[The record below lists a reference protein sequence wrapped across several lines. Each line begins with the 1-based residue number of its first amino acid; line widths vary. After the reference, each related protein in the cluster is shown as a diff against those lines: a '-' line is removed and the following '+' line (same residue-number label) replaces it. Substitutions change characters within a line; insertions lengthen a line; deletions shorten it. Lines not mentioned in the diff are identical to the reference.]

1 MTKCS
6 TAARF
11 RSTCSIPA
19 PTSGS
24 RNRRR
29 TSKARG
35 NGERLRCAIFN
46 ISYCSSALFQG
57 MATSAEGSKPAVKV
71 FVATTVMLTFISFWR
86 ASAIVLAD
94 LASSA
99 YYAGGDAE
107 KVIGK
112 SAPWFILG
120 VMLFSYAVRALYIES
135 SSMFVRGGVYRV
147 VKEAMGGTLA
157 KFSVSALL
165 FDYVLT
171 GPISAVSAGQY
182 LAGFIKDMGDY
193 FHRPLHF
200 SDDHFAAGLAVLV
213 VFYFWWKNTQ
223 GMHESSQKAL
233 QIMIITTVMV
243 VILIIWCTIT
253 VLRAP
258 IQLPPSPLQPGV
270 IPLNKESLGWLN
282 GTWFAHLT
290 WIILF
295 VGFGHSVLAMS
306 GEETL
311 AQVNREIEHPK
322 LKNLEKTGLVIFVY
336 SLLFTSL
343 VSVFAVMM
351 IPDKVRPDYFAN
363 LIGGIAMYLA
373 GPIVLKLLFHGFVVV
388 VGVLIL
394 AGAQNTSIV
403 GANGVLNRVAEDGVL
418 TDWFQKPQPK
428 YGTSYRIINMI
439 VGMQLLTIILSKGNV
454 YVLAGLYA
462 FGVIWS
468 FALKSLAVLVLR
480 YTEPE
485 NRQWKVPGNVHV
497 GGKEVP
503 LGLILISAVLLITA
517 LVNLFTKSEATI
529 AGVTFS
535 AVFFALFT
543 YSEHRVAKERHGK
556 PENLDQFRVYGNQ
569 ELGSGALGVRPGNIL
584 VAVRD
589 PRNLY
594 YLRDVLRNTDTNRQD
609 VVVMTAR
616 LYHREHSFSGSA
628 VVEASQVF
636 DHYEQEL
643 FTAAVAVA
651 EKEGKP
657 VSLLVVPATDVFEA
671 IIVTAQRL
679 DASRIVC
686 GFSNKLTPDEQAKS
700 LGDAWERLP
709 EPRPRLILE
718 IHEPNGKIHEYPLG
732 PHAPRMRTQDLEL
745 MHKVWLD
752 ITSDPKYC
760 GAHHYHIVAVALEE
774 LRRELNSDQRS
785 EILQKLLD
793 EMHRDEAP
801 GRG

>member
-1 MTKCS
+1 
-6 TAARF
+6 
-11 RSTCSIPA
+11 
-19 PTSGS
+19 
-24 RNRRR
+24 
-29 TSKARG
+29 
-35 NGERLRCAIFN
+35 
-46 ISYCSSALFQG
+46 
-57 MATSAEGSKPAVKV
+57 MATSAGSKPVIKV

-86 ASAIVLAD
+86 ASAIVLSD

-112 SAPWFILG
+112 SAPWFILA

-147 VKEAMGGTLA
+147 VKEAMGGGLA

-182 LAGFIKDMGDY
+182 LAGFIKDMGLY
-193 FHRPLHF
+193 MHRPLHF
-200 SDDHFAAGLAVLV
+200 SDDHFAAGLAVIV
-213 VFYFWWKNTQ
+213 VIYFWRKNTQ

-233 QIMIITTVMV
+233 QIMVITTVMV
-243 VILIIWCTIT
+243 VILLIWCTIT

-258 IQLPPSPLQPGV
+258 IQLPPNPLHAGV
-270 IPLNKESLGWLN
+270 VPLNKESLGWLN
-282 GTWFAHLT
+282 GTWFGHIT
-290 WIILF
+290 WIIMF

-322 LKNLEKTGLVIFVY
+322 LKKLEKTGLVIFIY

-343 VSVFAVMM
+343 VSFFAVMI

-363 LIGGIAMYLA
+363 LIGGIAVYLA
-373 GPIVLKLLFHGFVVV
+373 GPESLKLLFHGFVVL

-418 TDWFQKPQPK
+418 TSWFQKPHNRF
-428 YGTSYRIINMI
+428 GTSYRIINLI
-439 VGMQLLTIILSKGNV
+439 VGLQILTIVLSRGNV
-454 YVLAGLYA
+454 YMLAALYA

-468 FALKSLAVLVLR
+468 FAMKSIAVLVLR
-480 YTEPE
+480 FTEPG
-485 NRQWKVPGNVHV
+485 NRAWKVPGNLHF
-497 GGKEVP
+497 GKTEIPV
-503 LGLILISAVLLITA
+503 GLILISAVLLITA
-517 LVNLFTKSEATI
+517 VVNLFTKYEATI
-529 AGVTFS
+529 AGVIFS
-535 AVFFALFT
+535 GVFFTLFT
-543 YSEHRVAKERHGK
+543 VSERHVAKERHGK
-556 PENLDQFRVYGNQ
+556 PEQLDQFRVYGNQ
-569 ELGSGALGVRPGNIL
+569 ELGSGAMGVRPGNIL

-594 YLRDVLRNTDTNRQD
+594 YLRQVLAHTNTIKQD
-609 VVVMTAR
+609 VVVMSAR

-628 VVEASQVF
+628 VMEASQVF

-657 VSLLVVPATDVFEA
+657 ISLLVVPATDVFEA
-671 IIVTAQRL
+671 IMVTAQRL
-679 DASRIVC
+679 DSARVIC
-686 GFSNKLTPDEQAKS
+686 GLSNKLTADEQAK
-700 LGDAWERLP
+700 LTGDAWERMP
-709 EPRPRLILE
+709 EPRPRVCLE
-718 IHEPNGKIHEYPLG
+718 VCAPDGTVREYAIG
-732 PHAPRMRTQDLEL
+732 PHNPRLRPQDVEL
-745 MHKVWLD
+745 MHKLWLN
-752 ITSDPKYC
+752 ITTDPKFA
-760 GAHHYHIVAVALEE
+760 GAHHYHIVALALEE
-774 LRRELNSDQRS
+774 LQRELSTEQRTQL
-785 EILQKLLD
+785 LQKLRE
-793 EMHRDEAP
+793 EMHRSGDMP
-801 GRG
+801 GPPDPD

>member
-1 MTKCS
+1 
-6 TAARF
+6 
-11 RSTCSIPA
+11 
-19 PTSGS
+19 
-24 RNRRR
+24 
-29 TSKARG
+29 
-35 NGERLRCAIFN
+35 
-46 ISYCSSALFQG
+46 
-57 MATSAEGSKPAVKV
+57 MATSVEGSKPAVKV

-86 ASAIVLAD
+86 AAAIVLSD

-112 SAPWFILG
+112 SAPWFILA

-182 LAGFIKDMGDY
+182 LAGFIKDIGEY
-193 FHRPLHF
+193 FFHRKLNF
-200 SDDHFAAGLAVLV
+200 SDDYFAAVVAVIV

-223 GMHESSQKAL
+223 GIHESSQKAL
-233 QIMIITTVMV
+233 QIMMITTVMV

-258 IQLPPSPLQPGV
+258 VQLPPSPFSQAGA
-270 IPLNKESLGWLN
+270 IPLNKDSLGWLN
-282 GTWFAHLT
+282 GTFFSHVT
-290 WIILF
+290 WILLF

-322 LKNLEKTGLVIFVY
+322 LKNLEKTGLVIFIY

-343 VSVFAVMM
+343 VSFFAVMI
-351 IPDKVRPDYFAN
+351 IPDNVRPDFFAN
-363 LIGGIAMYLA
+363 LIGGIAMYLV
-373 GPIVLKLLFHGFVVV
+373 GPTSIKLMFHGFVVL

-418 TDWFQKPQPK
+418 TSWFQKPHNR

-439 VGMQLLTIILSKGNV
+439 VIMQLLTIVLSLGNV
-454 YVLAGLYA
+454 YVLAALYA

-468 FALKSLAVLVLR
+468 FAMKSLAVLVLR
-480 YTEPE
+480 FTEPG
-485 NRQWKVPGNVHV
+485 NREWKVPGNLQI
-497 GGKEVP
+497 GKREYP
-503 LGLILISAVLLITA
+503 IGLMMISAVLFVTA
-517 LVNLFTKSEATI
+517 VVNLFTKYEATI
-529 AGVTFS
+529 AGIIFSGVFFTIFTFS
-535 AVFFALFT
+535 ERHVT
-543 YSEHRVAKERHGK
+543 KERHGK
-556 PENLDQFRVYGNQ
+556 PEQLDQFRVYGNQ
-569 ELGSGALGVRPGNIL
+569 ELGSGAMGVRPGNVL
-584 VAVRD
+584 VAIRD

-594 YLRDVLRNTDTNRQD
+594 YLRHILGHTNTTKQD
-609 VVVMTAR
+609 VVVMSAR
-616 LYHREHSFSGSA
+616 LYHREHTFSGSTVFDA
-628 VVEASQVF
+628 TQVF

-657 VSLLVVPATDVFEA
+657 ISLLVVPATDVFEA
-671 IIVTAQRL
+671 IMVTAQRL
-679 DASRIVC
+679 ESTRVIC
-686 GFSNKLTPDEQAKS
+686 GLSNKLTADEQAK
-700 LGDAWERLP
+700 LTGDAWERLP
-709 EPRPRLILE
+709 EPRPRLMLE
-718 IHEPNGKIHEYPLG
+718 VCAPDGAVREYALG
-732 PHAPRMRTQDLEL
+732 PHTPRMRGQDVEL
-745 MHKVWLD
+745 MHKLWLD
-752 ITSDPKYC
+752 ITTDPKFA
-760 GAHHYHIVAVALEE
+760 GAHHYHIVALALEE
-774 LRRELNSDQRS
+774 LQRELSTEQRAQL
-785 EILQKLLD
+785 LQKLHE
-793 EMHRDEAP
+793 EMNRP
-801 GRG
+801 NQQ

>member
-1 MTKCS
+1 
-6 TAARF
+6 
-11 RSTCSIPA
+11 
-19 PTSGS
+19 
-24 RNRRR
+24 
-29 TSKARG
+29 
-35 NGERLRCAIFN
+35 
-46 ISYCSSALFQG
+46 
-57 MATSAEGSKPAVKV
+57 MATSVEGSKPAIKV

-86 ASAIVLAD
+86 ASAIVLSD

-147 VKEAMGGTLA
+147 VKEAMGGGLA

-182 LAGFIKDMGDY
+182 LAGFIKDMGVY
-193 FHRPLHF
+193 LHRPLHF
-200 SDDHFAAGLAVLV
+200 SDDHFAAGLAVIV

-233 QIMIITTVMV
+233 QIMAITTVMV
-243 VILIIWCTIT
+243 VILLIWCTIT

-258 IQLPPSPLQPGV
+258 IQLPPNPLHPGV
-270 IPLNKESLGWLN
+270 VPLNKESLGWLP
-282 GTWFAHLT
+282 TWLGHIT
-290 WIILF
+290 WIIVF

-322 LKNLEKTGLVIFVY
+322 LKNLEKTGLVIFIY

-343 VSVFAVMM
+343 VSFFAVMI

-373 GPIVLKLLFHGFVVV
+373 GPESLKLLFHGFVVL

-418 TDWFQKPQPK
+418 TSWFQKPHNRF
-428 YGTSYRIINMI
+428 GTSYRIINLI
-439 VGMQLLTIILSKGNV
+439 VGMQLLVIALSLGNV
-454 YVLAGLYA
+454 YVLAALYA

-468 FALKSLAVLVLR
+468 FAMKSIAVLVLR
-480 YTEPE
+480 FTEPG
-485 NRQWKVPGNVHV
+485 NRAWKVPGNLHIGSTEIPV
-497 GGKEVP
+497 
-503 LGLILISAVLLITA
+503 GLILISAVLLITA
-517 LVNLFTKSEATI
+517 VINLFTKYQATI
-529 AGVTFS
+529 AGAIFS
-535 AVFFALFT
+535 VVFFTIFT
-543 YSEHRVAKERHGK
+543 LSERHVTKERHGK
-556 PENLDQFRVYGNQ
+556 PEQLDQFRVYGNQ
-569 ELGSGALGVRPGNIL
+569 ELGSGAMGVRPGNIL

-594 YLRDVLRNTDTNRQD
+594 YLRHVLGHTDTTKQD
-609 VVVMTAR
+609 VVVMSAR
-616 LYHREHSFSGSA
+616 LYHREPSFGGSS
-628 VVEASQVF
+628 VMEASQVF

-657 VSLLVVPATDVFEA
+657 ISLLVVPATDVFDA
-671 IIVTAQRL
+671 IMVTAQRL
-679 DASRIVC
+679 DSVRVVC
-686 GFSNKLTPDEQAKS
+686 GLSNKLTSDEQAK
-700 LGDAWERLP
+700 LTGDAWERMP
-709 EPRPRLILE
+709 EPRPRITLE
-718 IHEPNGKIHEYPLG
+718 VCAPDGTIREYTIG
-732 PHAPRMRTQDLEL
+732 PHNPRLRPQDVEL
-745 MHKVWLD
+745 MHKLWLN
-752 ITSDPKYC
+752 ITTDRKFA
-760 GAHHYHIVAVALEE
+760 GAHHYHIVALALEE
-774 LRRELNSDQRS
+774 LQRELSTEQRA
-785 EILQKLLD
+785 ELLQKLEE
-793 EMHRDEAP
+793 EMRRSEEP
-801 GRG
+801 RN

>member
-1 MTKCS
+1 
-6 TAARF
+6 
-11 RSTCSIPA
+11 
-19 PTSGS
+19 
-24 RNRRR
+24 
-29 TSKARG
+29 
-35 NGERLRCAIFN
+35 
-46 ISYCSSALFQG
+46 
-57 MATSAEGSKPAVKV
+57 MATSAGSKPVIKV

-86 ASAIVLAD
+86 ASAIVLSD

-182 LAGFIKDMGDY
+182 LAGFIKDMGVY
-193 FHRPLHF
+193 MHRPLSF
-200 SDDHFAAGLAVLV
+200 SDDHFAAGLGVIV
-213 VFYFWWKNTQ
+213 VAYFWWKNTQ

-233 QIMIITTVMV
+233 QIMVITTVMV
-243 VILIIWCTIT
+243 VILLIWCTIT

-258 IQLPPSPLQPGV
+258 IQLPPNPLHAGV
-270 IPLNKESLGWLN
+270 VPLNKESLGWLN
-282 GTWFAHLT
+282 GTWFGHIT

-322 LKNLEKTGLVIFVY
+322 LKNLEKTGLVIFIY

-343 VSVFAVMM
+343 VSFFAVMI
-351 IPDKVRPDYFAN
+351 IPDKVRPDYFAD
-363 LIGGIAMYLA
+363 LIGGIAVYLA
-373 GPIVLKLLFHGFVVV
+373 GPESLKLLFHGFVVL

-418 TDWFQKPQPK
+418 TSWFQKPHHRF
-428 YGTSYRIINMI
+428 GTSYRIINLI
-439 VGMQLLTIILSKGNV
+439 VGLQMLTIVLSRGNV
-454 YVLAGLYA
+454 YLLAALYA

-468 FALKSLAVLVLR
+468 FAMKSIAVLVLR
-480 YTEPE
+480 FTEPG
-485 NRQWKVPGNVHV
+485 NRAWKVPGNLHF
-497 GGKEVP
+497 GKTEVP
-503 LGLILISAVLLITA
+503 VGLILISAVLLITA
-517 LVNLFTKSEATI
+517 IVNLFTKYEATI
-529 AGVTFS
+529 AGVIFS
-535 AVFFALFT
+535 GVFFTIFT
-543 YSEHRVAKERHGK
+543 LSEHHVTKERHGK
-556 PENLDQFRVYGNQ
+556 PEQLDQFRVYGNQ
-569 ELGSGALGVRPGNIL
+569 ELGSGAMGVRPGNIL

-594 YLRDVLRNTDTNRQD
+594 YLRQVLAHTNTIKQD
-609 VVVMTAR
+609 VVVMSAR
-616 LYHREHSFSGSA
+616 LYHREPSFGGSS
-628 VVEASQVF
+628 VMEASQVF

-657 VSLLVVPATDVFEA
+657 ISLLVVPATDVFDA
-671 IIVTAQRL
+671 IMVTAQRL
-679 DASRIVC
+679 DSSRVIC
-686 GFSNKLTPDEQAKS
+686 GLSNKLTADEQAK
-700 LGDAWERLP
+700 LTGDAWERMP
-709 EPRPRLILE
+709 EPRPRLCLE
-718 IHEPNGKIHEYPLG
+718 VSAPDGTVREYTIG
-732 PHAPRMRTQDLEL
+732 PHTPRLRPQDVEL
-745 MHKVWLD
+745 MHKLWLN
-752 ITSDPKYC
+752 ITTDAKFA
-760 GAHHYHIVAVALEE
+760 GAHHYHIVALALEE
-774 LRRELNSDQRS
+774 LQRELSTEQRAQL
-785 EILQKLLD
+785 LQKLHEEID
-793 EMHRDEAP
+793 RSVDQP
-801 GRG
+801 RPPD

>member
-1 MTKCS
+1 
-6 TAARF
+6 
-11 RSTCSIPA
+11 
-19 PTSGS
+19 
-24 RNRRR
+24 
-29 TSKARG
+29 
-35 NGERLRCAIFN
+35 
-46 ISYCSSALFQG
+46 
-57 MATSAEGSKPAVKV
+57 MATSPEGTKPAVKV

-86 ASAIVLAD
+86 ASAIVLSD

-112 SAPWFILG
+112 SAPWFILA

-182 LAGFIKDMGDY
+182 LAGFIKDIGIY
-193 FHRPLHF
+193 FFHRNLQF
-200 SDDHFAAGLAVLV
+200 SDNYFAAGVAVIIV
-213 VFYFWWKNTQ
+213 SYFWWKNTQ
-223 GMHESSQKAL
+223 GIHESSQKAL
-233 QIMIITTVMV
+233 QIMAITTVMV
-243 VILIIWCTIT
+243 VILIVWCTIT
-253 VLRAP
+253 ILRGP
-258 IQLPPSPLQPGV
+258 IQLPPSPLHAGV

-282 GTWFAHLT
+282 GTWFSHIT

-343 VSVFAVMM
+343 VSFFAVMM
-351 IPDKVRPDYFAN
+351 IPDNVRPDYFAN

-373 GPIVLKLLFHGFVVV
+373 GPTSVKLLFHGFVVL

-418 TDWFQKPQPK
+418 TDWFQKPHNR
-428 YGTSYRIINMI
+428 YGTSYRIINLI
-439 VGMQLLTIILSKGNV
+439 VCMQLLTIILSRGDV
-454 YVLAGLYA
+454 YQLAALYA

-468 FALKSLAVLVLR
+468 FAMKSLAVLVLR
-480 YTEPE
+480 FTEPG
-485 NRQWKVPGNVHV
+485 NRQWKVPGNLHI
-497 GGKEVP
+497 GKTEIP
-503 LGLILISAVLLITA
+503 LGLLVISVVLLTTA
-517 LVNLFTKSEATI
+517 IVNLFTKSEATI
-529 AGVTFS
+529 AGIIFS
-535 AVFFALFT
+535 VVFFTIFT
-543 YSEHRVAKERHGK
+543 LSEHHVTKQRHGK
-556 PENLDQFRVYGNQ
+556 PEQLDQFRVYGNQ
-569 ELGSGALGVRPGNIL
+569 ELGSGAMGVRPGNIL

-594 YLRDVLRNTDTNRQD
+594 YLRHVLGHTNTGKQD
-609 VVVMTAR
+609 VVVMSAR
-616 LYHREHSFSGSA
+616 LYHREHSFSGST
-628 VVEASQVF
+628 VFEASQVF

-657 VSLLVVPATDVFEA
+657 ISLLVVPATDVFEA
-671 IIVTAQRL
+671 IMVTAQRL
-679 DASRIVC
+679 DSSRVIC
-686 GFSNKLTPDEQAKS
+686 GLSNKLTADEQAK
-700 LGDAWERLP
+700 LTGDAWERLP
-709 EPRPRLILE
+709 EPRPRLTLE
-718 IHEPNGKIHEYPLG
+718 VCAPDGNIREYALG
-732 PHAPRMRTQDLEL
+732 PHTPRMRPQDVEL
-745 MHKVWLD
+745 MHQLWLN
-752 ITSDPKYC
+752 ITTDPRFA
-760 GAHHYHIVAVALEE
+760 GAHHYHIVALALEE
-774 LRRELNSDQRS
+774 LKRELSTEQRTQL
-785 EILQKLLD
+785 LQKLHD
-793 EMHRDEAP
+793 EMNRVNP
-801 GRG
+801 Q

>member
-1 MTKCS
+1 
-6 TAARF
+6 
-11 RSTCSIPA
+11 
-19 PTSGS
+19 
-24 RNRRR
+24 
-29 TSKARG
+29 
-35 NGERLRCAIFN
+35 
-46 ISYCSSALFQG
+46 
-57 MATSAEGSKPAVKV
+57 
-71 FVATTVMLTFISFWR
+71 MLTFISFWR
-86 ASAIVLAD
+86 ASAIVLSD

-147 VKEAMGGTLA
+147 VKEAMGGGLA

-182 LAGFIKDMGDY
+182 LAGFIKDMGVY
-193 FHRPLHF
+193 LHRPLNF
-200 SDDHFAAGLAVLV
+200 SDDHFAAGLAVV
-213 VFYFWWKNTQ
+213 VVAYFWWKNTQ

-233 QIMIITTVMV
+233 QIMAITTVMV
-243 VILIIWCTIT
+243 VILLIWCTIT

-258 IQLPPSPLQPGV
+258 IQLPPNPLHAGV
-270 IPLNKESLGWLN
+270 IPLNKDSLGWLN
-282 GTWFAHLT
+282 GTWFGHIT

-322 LKNLEKTGLVIFVY
+322 LKNLEKTGLVIFIY

-343 VSVFAVMM
+343 VSFFAVMI

-373 GPIVLKLLFHGFVVV
+373 GPESLKLLFHGFVVL

-418 TDWFQKPQPK
+418 TSWFQKPHNR
-428 YGTSYRIINMI
+428 YGTSYRIINLI
-439 VGMQLLTIILSKGNV
+439 VMMQLLVIFLSLGNV
-454 YVLAGLYA
+454 YVLAALYA

-468 FALKSLAVLVLR
+468 FAMKSIAVLVLR
-480 YTEPE
+480 YTEPG
-485 NRQWKVPGNVHV
+485 NRQWKVPGNLHI
-497 GGKEVP
+497 GKTEIP

-517 LVNLFTKSEATI
+517 IVNLFTKYEATI
-529 AGVTFS
+529 AGLIFS
-535 AVFFALFT
+535 AVFYTIFT
-543 YSEHRVAKERHGK
+543 ISERHVAKERHGK
-556 PENLDQFRVYGNQ
+556 PEQLDQFRVYGNQ
-569 ELGSGALGVRPGNIL
+569 ELGSGAMGVRAGNVL

-594 YLRDVLRNTDTNRQD
+594 YLRHILGHTDITKQD
-609 VVVMTAR
+609 VVVMSAR
-616 LYHREHSFSGSA
+616 LYHREHTFSGSS
-628 VVEASQVF
+628 VLEASQVF

-657 VSLLVVPATDVFEA
+657 ISLLVVPATDVFEA
-671 IIVTAQRL
+671 IMVTAQRL
-679 DASRIVC
+679 DSSRVVC
-686 GFSNKLTPDEQAKS
+686 GLSNKLTSDEQAK
-700 LGDAWERLP
+700 LTGDAWERMP
-709 EPRPRLILE
+709 EPRPRITLE
-718 IHEPNGKIHEYPLG
+718 VCAPDGSVREYAIG
-732 PHAPRMRTQDLEL
+732 PHNPRLRPQDVEL
-745 MHKVWLD
+745 MHKLWLD
-752 ITSDPKYC
+752 ITCDPKFA
-760 GAHHYHIVAVALEE
+760 GTHHYHIVALALEE
-774 LRRELNSDQRS
+774 LQRELTTEQRADL
-785 EILQKLLD
+785 LQKLHE
-793 EMHRDEAP
+793 EMRRSEQN
-801 GRG
+801 

>member
-1 MTKCS
+1 
-6 TAARF
+6 
-11 RSTCSIPA
+11 
-19 PTSGS
+19 
-24 RNRRR
+24 
-29 TSKARG
+29 
-35 NGERLRCAIFN
+35 
-46 ISYCSSALFQG
+46 
-57 MATSAEGSKPAVKV
+57 MATSVEGSKPAIKV

-86 ASAIVLAD
+86 ASAIVLSD

-182 LAGFIKDMGDY
+182 LAGFIKDMGVY
-193 FHRPLHF
+193 MHRPLHF
-200 SDDHFAAGLAVLV
+200 SDDHFAAGLGVIV
-213 VFYFWWKNTQ
+213 VAYFWWKNTQ

-233 QIMIITTVMV
+233 QIMVITTVMV
-243 VILIIWCTIT
+243 VILLIWCTIT

-258 IQLPPSPLQPGV
+258 IQLPPNPLHAGV
-270 IPLNKESLGWLN
+270 VPLNKESLGWLN
-282 GTWFAHLT
+282 GTWFGHIT

-322 LKNLEKTGLVIFVY
+322 LKNLEKTGLVIFIY

-343 VSVFAVMM
+343 VSFFAVMI

-373 GPIVLKLLFHGFVVV
+373 GPQSLKLLFHGFVVL

-418 TDWFQKPQPK
+418 TSWFQKPHNR
-428 YGTSYRIINMI
+428 YGTSYRIINLI
-439 VGMQLLTIILSKGNV
+439 VGLQLLTIILSLGNV
-454 YVLAGLYA
+454 YVLAALYA

-468 FALKSLAVLVLR
+468 FAMKSIAVLVLR
-480 YTEPE
+480 FTEPG
-485 NRQWKVPGNVHV
+485 NRAWKVPGNSHI
-497 GGKEVP
+497 GKTEIPV
-503 LGLILISAVLLITA
+503 GLILISAVLLITA
-517 LVNLFTKSEATI
+517 VVNLFTKYEATI
-529 AGVTFS
+529 AGIIFS
-535 AVFFALFT
+535 GVFFTIFT
-543 YSEHRVAKERHGK
+543 ISERHVAKERHGK
-556 PENLDQFRVYGNQ
+556 PEQLDQFRVYGNQ
-569 ELGSGALGVRPGNIL
+569 ELGSGAMGVRQGNIL

-594 YLRDVLRNTDTNRQD
+594 YLRQVLAHTNTGKQD
-609 VVVMTAR
+609 VVVMSAR

-628 VVEASQVF
+628 VLEASQVF

-657 VSLLVVPATDVFEA
+657 ISLLVVPATDVFEA
-671 IIVTAQRL
+671 IMVTAQRL
-679 DASRIVC
+679 DSTRVIC
-686 GFSNKLTPDEQAKS
+686 GLSNKLTADEQAK
-700 LGDAWERLP
+700 LTGDAWERMP
-709 EPRPRLILE
+709 EPRPRLTLE
-718 IHEPNGKIHEYPLG
+718 VCAPDGAVREYTIG
-732 PHAPRMRTQDLEL
+732 PHNPRLRPQDVEL
-745 MHKVWLD
+745 MHKLWLD
-752 ITSDPKYC
+752 ITTDPNYA
-760 GAHHYHIVAVALEE
+760 GAHHYHIVALALEE
-774 LRRELNSDQRS
+774 LQRELSTEQRA
-785 EILQKLLD
+785 ELLQKLQE
-793 EMHRDEAP
+793 EMNRSEP
-801 GRG
+801 N

>member
-1 MTKCS
+1 
-6 TAARF
+6 
-11 RSTCSIPA
+11 
-19 PTSGS
+19 
-24 RNRRR
+24 
-29 TSKARG
+29 
-35 NGERLRCAIFN
+35 
-46 ISYCSSALFQG
+46 
-57 MATSAEGSKPAVKV
+57 MATSVEGSKPVIKV

-86 ASAIVLAD
+86 ASAIVLSD

-182 LAGFIKDMGDY
+182 LAGFIKDMGVY
-193 FHRPLHF
+193 MHRPLHF
-200 SDDHFAAGLAVLV
+200 SDDHFAAGLAVIV
-213 VFYFWWKNTQ
+213 VTYFWWKNTQ

-233 QIMIITTVMV
+233 QIMVITTVMV
-243 VILIIWCTIT
+243 VILLIWCTIT

-258 IQLPPSPLQPGV
+258 IVLPPNPLHAGV

-282 GTWFAHLT
+282 GTWFGSIT

-322 LKNLEKTGLVIFVY
+322 LKNLEKTGLVIFIY

-343 VSVFAVMM
+343 VSFFAVMI

-373 GPIVLKLLFHGFVVV
+373 GPESLKLLFHGFVVL

-418 TDWFQKPQPK
+418 TSWFQKPHHRF
-428 YGTSYRIINMI
+428 GTSYRIINLI
-439 VGMQLLTIILSKGNV
+439 VGLQLLTIILSLGNV
-454 YVLAGLYA
+454 YVLAALYA

-468 FALKSLAVLVLR
+468 FAMKSIAVLVLR
-480 YTEPE
+480 FTEPG
-485 NRQWKVPGNVHV
+485 NRAWKVPGNLHF
-497 GGKEVP
+497 GKTEIPV
-503 LGLILISAVLLITA
+503 GLIAISAVLLVTA
-517 LVNLFTKSEATI
+517 VVNLFTKYQATI
-529 AGVTFS
+529 AGVIFS
-535 AVFFALFT
+535 GVFFTIFT
-543 YSEHRVAKERHGK
+543 LSERHVTKERHGK
-556 PENLDQFRVYGNQ
+556 PEQLDQFRVYGNQ
-569 ELGSGALGVRPGNIL
+569 ELGSGAMGVRAGNTL

-594 YLRDVLRNTDTNRQD
+594 YLRQVLANTNTAKEDII
-609 VVVMTAR
+609 VMSAR
-616 LYHREHSFSGSA
+616 LYHREHSFSGSE
-628 VVEASQVF
+628 VMEASQVF

-657 VSLLVVPATDVFEA
+657 ISLLVVPATDVFEA
-671 IIVTAQRL
+671 IMVTAARL
-679 DASRIVC
+679 DSARVIC
-686 GFSNKLTPDEQAKS
+686 GLSNKLSADEQAK
-700 LGDAWERLP
+700 LTGDAWERMP
-709 EPRPRLILE
+709 EPRPRLCLE
-718 IHEPNGKIHEYPLG
+718 VVAPDGTTREYTIG
-732 PHAPRMRTQDLEL
+732 PHTPRLRPQDVEL
-745 MHKVWLD
+745 MHKLWLN
-752 ITSDPKYC
+752 ITTDPRFA
-760 GAHHYHIVAVALEE
+760 GAHHYHIVALALEE
-774 LRRELNSDQRS
+774 LQRELSTDQRA
-785 EILQKLLD
+785 ELLQKLLE
-793 EMHRDEAP
+793 EMNRSADGP
-801 GRG
+801 RQSN

>member
-1 MTKCS
+1 
-6 TAARF
+6 
-11 RSTCSIPA
+11 
-19 PTSGS
+19 
-24 RNRRR
+24 
-29 TSKARG
+29 
-35 NGERLRCAIFN
+35 
-46 ISYCSSALFQG
+46 
-57 MATSAEGSKPAVKV
+57 MATSPESTKPAVKV

-86 ASAIVLAD
+86 ASAIVLSD

-112 SAPWFILG
+112 SAPWFILA

-182 LAGFIKDMGDY
+182 LAGFIKDIGVY
-193 FHRPLHF
+193 LHRPLNF
-200 SDDHFAAGLAVLV
+200 SDDHFAAGLAIIIVA
-213 VFYFWWKNTQ
+213 YFWWKNTQ
-223 GMHESSQKAL
+223 GIHESSQKAL
-233 QIMIITTVMV
+233 QIMAITTVMV
-243 VILIIWCTIT
+243 VILIVWCTIT

-258 IQLPPSPLQPGV
+258 VQLPPNPLHPGV
-270 IPLNKESLGWLN
+270 IPLNKESLGWLY
-282 GTWFAHLT
+282 GTWFSHIT

-336 SLLFTSL
+336 SLFFTSL
-343 VSVFAVMM
+343 VSFFAVMI

-363 LIGGIAMYLA
+363 LIGGIAMYLV
-373 GPIVLKLLFHGFVVV
+373 GPISVKLLFHGFVVL

-418 TDWFQKPQPK
+418 TSWFQRPHNR
-428 YGTSYRIINMI
+428 YGTSYRIINLI
-439 VGMQLLTIILSKGNV
+439 VGMQFLTIVLSLGNV
-454 YVLAGLYA
+454 YVLAALYA

-468 FALKSLAVLVLR
+468 FATKSLAVLVLR
-480 YTEPE
+480 FTEPE
-485 NRQWKVPGNVHV
+485 NREWKVPGNLHI
-497 GGKEVP
+497 GKTEIPV
-503 LGLILISAVLLITA
+503 GLILISAVLFITA
-517 LVNLFTKSEATI
+517 VVNLFTKYEATI
-529 AGVTFS
+529 AGVIFS
-535 AVFFALFT
+535 AAFFTIFT
-543 YSEHRVAKERHGK
+543 ISERHVAKERHGK
-556 PENLDQFRVYGNQ
+556 PEQLDQFRVYGNQ
-569 ELGSGALGVRPGNIL
+569 ELGSGAMGVRPGNVL

-594 YLRDVLRNTDTNRQD
+594 YLRHVLGHTNTTKQD
-609 VVVMTAR
+609 VVVMSAR
-616 LYHREHSFSGSA
+616 LYHREHSFGGNT
-628 VVEASQVF
+628 VLEASQVF

-657 VSLLVVPATDVFEA
+657 IHLLVVPATDVFEA
-671 IIVTAQRL
+671 IMVTAQRL
-679 DASRIVC
+679 DSSRVVC
-686 GFSNKLTPDEQAKS
+686 GLSNKLTADEQAK
-700 LGDAWERLP
+700 LTGDAWERLP

-718 IHEPNGKIHEYPLG
+718 VCAPDGTIREYALG
-732 PHAPRMRTQDLEL
+732 PHTPRMRPQDVEL
-745 MHKVWLD
+745 MHRLWLN
-752 ITSDPKYC
+752 ITKDPKFA
-760 GAHHYHIVAVALEE
+760 GAHHYHVVALALEE
-774 LRRELNSDQRS
+774 LQRELSTEQRAQL
-785 EILQKLLD
+785 LQKLQD
-793 EMHRDEAP
+793 EINRP
-801 GRG
+801 NPS